1 LNLVSRSEQRWVKLI
16 EEFQGSE
23 VKWGNLKALRSQS
36 KEPLRA
42 PMMTLEIQGGKKDK
56 LRPGDL
62 LGALTR
68 DVGLKGDQVGKIA
81 ITDAR
86 SYVALDRRIAR
97 QYFDRIANA
106 NIKGRRFRMR
116 FVEDK

>member
-1 LNLVSRSEQRWVKLI
+1 
-16 EEFQGSE
+16 
-23 VKWGNLKALRSQS
+23 
-36 KEPLRA
+36 
-42 PMMTLEIQGGKKDK
+42 M
-56 LRPGDL
+56 
-62 LGALTR
+62 
-68 DVGLKGDQVGKIA
+68 GLKGEQVGKIA

-97 QYFDRIANA
+97 QYFDRIAET